1 MYPVSRIRARGRTKN
16 FSVLWTPARIATAQ
30 WFDAADASTITL
42 NGSTVSQWA
51 DKSGNGRHMTQST
64 ASLQPTWA
72 VSSFSLPSV
81 NFVAHEML
89 SNAIS
94 ASNSD
99 FAVYAILK
107 QTKTTTNNND
117 SLFST
122 RTNVNGSFQIASNL
136 TQLVASG
143 QNLSGSFIANVI
155 DTSIAANYRIIRLES
170 TITEI
175 KTYLNS
181 NLSAT
186 SAAGNSFNASPTLGF
201 QLGRNR
207 GGGAYL
213 WADHAEWVITPS
225 VQGAP
230 TSDRIEG
237 YLAWRWG
244 QQSLLPAGH
253 PYKNSPPIV

>member
-1 MYPVSRIRARGRTKN
+1 MPAAIPIILGGG
-16 FSVLWTPARIATAQ
+16 LWTPTRIATAQ

-51 DKSGNGRHMTQST
+51 DKSSNGRHMTQST

-81 NFVAHEML
+81 NFVAHEMI

-99 FAVYAILK
+99 FAVYSVTK
-107 QTKTTTNNND
+107 QTKTLTNNND
-117 SLFST
+117 SVFST
-122 RTNVNGSFQIASNL
+122 RTNVNGSFQVASNL

-143 QNLSGSFIANVI
+143 QNLSGGFITNLI
-155 DTSIAANYRIIRLES
+155 DSSIAANYRIVRIES
-170 TITEI
+170 TVTDI
-175 KTYLNS
+175 KTYLNGS
-181 NLSAT
+181 LSAT
-186 SAAGNSFNASPTLGF
+186 SPAGNSFNASPTLGF

-213 WADHAEWVITPS
+213 WADHAEWVVTLGVPS
-225 VQGAP
+225 PA

-237 YLAWRWG
+237 YLAWKWG
-244 QQSLLPAGH
+244 QQALLPVGH
-253 PYKNSPPIV
+253 PYKNSPPMV